1 MSYAIE
7 GVSGSVAQRVGVGVG
22 VGVTRRVAAV
32 LRSSL
37 ATSNLYN
44 WWDLPC
50 FLFFFFFDAARH
62 ICLEMWANICCT
74 FSCSSDL
81 CSTSPFFPK
90 TGSMFISKHNSWWLD
105 KAQSQKK
112 KQKFHSVVYLF
123 IMWIFFKCCFRSCLS
138 ILFSF
143 IFFMQ
148 WRQFCLHIK
157 RFLYAILRTDFFFR
171 FLFLFKHKQD
181 ACKEMINYFR
191 GFFFFLGQQC
201 EKSQDLQR

>member
-1 MSYAIE
+1 MSHYSPFKLRICLRWVMLLRVFLDPSHKGLGSGLGLGLLGVWLRFYAVVWPHLTYITDE
-7 GVSGSVAQRVGVGVG
+7 I
-22 VGVTRRVAAV
+22 
-32 LRSSL
+32 
-37 ATSNLYN
+37 
-44 WWDLPC
+44 C
-50 FLFFFFFDAARH
+50 FFFFFDAARH

-112 KQKFHSVVYLF
+112 EQKFHSVVYLF
-123 IMWIFFKCCFRSCLS
+123 ILWIFFKCCFRSCLS

-148 WRQFCLHIK
+148 WRQFCLYIK

-171 FLFLFKHKQD
+171 FFFCLN
-181 ACKEMINYFR
+181 INKTR
-191 GFFFFLGQQC
+191 A
-201 EKSQDLQR
+201 KKW